1 MNLELIESLT
11 TIFCGLAIFGF
22 TFVATASR
30 NPKIET
36 FVQQMISICCIVAAI
51 LLSIIA
57 FNDGSIWSSKK
68 LVQPLIAVNLIITIA
83 ARINLRGKQVSQGM
97 NPHQIARLNQEE

>member
-36 FVQQMISICCIVAAI
+36 FVQQMISICCIVAVI

>member
-1 MNLELIESLT
+1 MNLELIESMT

-30 NPKIET
+30 NPKIEI
-36 FVQQMISICCIVAAI
+36 FVQQIISICCIFAAI

-68 LVQPLIAVNLIITIA
+68 LVHPLIAINLIIILA
-83 ARINLRGKQVSQGM
+83 ARMNLRGKQVSQGM
-97 NPHQIARLNQEE
+97 NPHQIGRLNQEE